1 MLHIIDP
8 IVTFCTNLIGQ
19 WGLPAVFVLML
30 LESACVPI
38 PSEAI
43 MPFAGF
49 AVSEGHLSLFGIVAT
64 GVAGTCLLQHHR
76 IPRGREDK

>member
-1 MLHIIDP
+1 MQHVIDP
-8 IVTFCTNLIGQ
+8 IVTFCTTLIGN

-30 LESACVPI
+30 LESACIPI

-49 AVSEGHLSLFGIVAT
+49 AVSQ
-64 GVAGTCLLQHHR
+64 GT
-76 IPRGREDK
+76 